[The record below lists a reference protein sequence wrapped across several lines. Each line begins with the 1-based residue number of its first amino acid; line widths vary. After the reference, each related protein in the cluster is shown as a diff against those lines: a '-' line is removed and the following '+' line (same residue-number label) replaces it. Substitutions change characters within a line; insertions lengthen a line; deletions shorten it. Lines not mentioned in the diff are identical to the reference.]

1 MTSPWWFKYRL
12 LFTVKDYYSE
22 MKISNRAVVWPRT
35 MHSTE
40 SVKHTTAMAK
50 SGKMAGKMLQQRL
63 QAKLMG
69 LEWIWETVLL
79 QTVYRFQTN

>member
-1 MTSPWWFKYRL
+1 
-12 LFTVKDYYSE
+12 
-22 MKISNRAVVWPRT
+22 
-35 MHSTE
+35 
-40 SVKHTTAMAK
+40 MAK